1 MLGDLVATMDRSSIG
16 GYHARI
22 FDLCLQAL
30 DLRRQ
35 RLTSIKSIDLVEKN
49 VINTMVVLTMKL
61 TETMF
66 RPLFIKSIEWSG
78 SNVDDK
84 EIRRSNDRTIAFYG
98 LVNML
103 AESHR

>member
-1 MLGDLVATMDRSSIG
+1 MLGDLVTTMDRPSIG
-16 GYHARI
+16 ENHAKI
-22 FDLCLQAL
+22 FDKCLQAL

-35 RLTSIKSIDLVEKN
+35 RKTSVKNIELVEKN

-66 RPLFIKSIEWSG
+66 RPLFMKSIEWSG
-78 SNVDDK
+78 SNVDDN
-84 EIRRSNDRTIAFYG
+84 EIRRPNDRTISFYG